1 MDHFLTFGLTFGQVR
16 DAELSVTQAPRWWV
30 EGLRVALD
38 EAGRPGKSL
47 AEAFAAR
54 VPTGYV
60 ERTEPVVAAADL
72 LELEALGPGAAVGM
86 AVQPDPDPGP
96 GMFRFRLY
104 GRAAV
109 ELSSFVPILESF
121 GLTVV
126 EAVPHHIVDPGG
138 GKALHLDDFGLRARG
153 RWPFE
158 PLADGPRLV
167 AAVQAAWQ
175 GEAEVD
181 SLNRLVVSAGVDWQ
195 DVVVL
200 RAYRRYRRQVGTPW
214 SDRQLD
220 DPLVEF
226 PAVAV
231 ALLRYFATRFDPSSA
246 AARDAIGG
254 GGGGGGAPGAVAGA
268 GPDVVELGAS
278 VAAAREAVLLSLGS
292 VERLEQDQVL
302 RAYLGLI
309 DATVRTSHYVRTPG
323 GERLPTLTL
332 KLESARVP
340 ELPPPRPY
348 VEAFV
353 YSPQMEGM
361 HLRGGPI
368 ARGGIRWSDRRDD
381 LRSEVLGL
389 VRAQVLK
396 NAGIVPTGA
405 KGGFV
410 RKRRTADGAAAGADH
425 VDGFDRIDG
434 GDVSGGAGGQPADGV
449 TDVLTEVRDAYRLFV
464 SGLLDITDNVEAG
477 NVVAPPGVVA
487 ADAEDTYLVVAADK
501 GTATFSDL
509 ANDVSAAHHFWLGD
523 AFASGGRHGY
533 DHKAMGITARG
544 AWVAAR
550 QHFRQLGIDPEREEI
565 RVTGVG
571 DMSGD
576 VFGNG
581 MLQSR
586 TIKLIAAFD
595 HRHIFVDP
603 DPDPARSFAERTRL
617 FYLPSSSWE
626 DYDRWALSPGGG
638 VWSRTTKQITLSREA
653 QEVLGVPATP
663 LSPLELVSAILTAST
678 DLLWLGGIG
687 TFVKAPGESHAD
699 VHDRANDTVRVD
711 ADQIR
716 ARVVAEGGNL
726 GFTQRARIAYS
737 RRGGKINAD
746 FIDNAAGVATSD
758 YEVNLK
764 ILLAPAVECGQIT
777 SEERDRV
784 LAGVQEE
791 VAQSVLHDVGL
802 TALAVTRAV
811 PASAADL
818 DAFEALMA
826 DLELAGRLDRKV
838 EALPAGEEMA
848 VRLAAGAGLT
858 RPEAA
863 VVLALAKS
871 DLADALEVST
881 LVADPAIH
889 DAVTAYFPK
898 SIASRFADLV
908 SSHRLYRPLA
918 ATRLAHEIVD
928 RMGVTWSRET
938 ADELGVGPAE
948 VGRAFWS
955 ARCVAGAD
963 RLWRGVEDLAPSI
976 PADAQEVLDL
986 AVADAVHT
994 LARRYLLVG
1003 VEHVDD
1009 DWAVARRLESGALR
1023 GDGSER
1029 ASSLADLGVDRSDAE
1044 PFAQLPTV
1052 ALAADV
1058 GAVIRARSL
1067 PLDAAGAVAAAFDS
1081 FDRTLGLPAFRAGL
1095 GSLALTG
1102 RWGRWQIRRLGDDLA
1117 NLRRDAVLAVFASGP
1132 AGDDPAAAME
1142 AFLAD
1147 RAPRLARFRRLAA
1160 HLGDPDADRQCV
1172 AALAVRSLTDLVRS
1186 APDVS
1191 RRAP

>member
-1 MDHFLTFGLTFGQVR
+1 M
-16 DAELSVTQAPRWWV
+16 
-30 EGLRVALD
+30 
-38 EAGRPGKSL
+38 SL

-60 ERTEPVVAAADL
+60 ERTEPAVAAADV

-109 ELSSFVPILESF
+109 ELSSFIPILESF

-126 EAVPHHIVDPGG
+126 EAVPHHILDPSGA
-138 GKALHLDDFGLRARG
+138 KPLHLDDFGLRARG

-181 SLNRLVVSAGVDWQ
+181 SLNRLVVSAGVDWH

-226 PAVAV
+226 PGVAV
-231 ALLRYFATRFDPSSA
+231 ALLRYFAARFDPSA
-246 AARDAIGG
+246 AAAGSAIGG
-254 GGGGGGAPGAVAGA
+254 DEDGDGAAGAAGDGGAGRGAGA
-268 GPDVVELGAS
+268 AERRAS
-278 VAAAREAVLLSLGS
+278 VASAREAVLVSLGS

-309 DATVRTSHYVRTPG
+309 DATVRTSHYARTPAG
-323 GERLPTLTL
+323 ARLPTLTL
-332 KLESARVP
+332 KLDSARVP

-348 VEAFV
+348 VETFV
-353 YSPQMEGM
+353 YSPRMEGL

-368 ARGGIRWSDRRDD
+368 ARGGIRWSDRQDD

-410 RKRRTADGAAAGADH
+410 RKGRTAELAANGIDL
-425 VDGFDRIDG
+425 VDGVDDG
-434 GDVSGGAGGQPADGV
+434 RRLAGGARDPVGDPAD
-449 TDVLTEVRDAYRLFV
+449 DVLTEVRAAYRLFV
-464 SGLLDITDNVEAG
+464 SGLLDVTDNVVAG
-477 NVVAPPGVVA
+477 HVTAPAGVVA
-487 ADAEDTYLVVAADK
+487 ADGEDTYLVVAADK

-509 ANDVSAAHHFWLGD
+509 ANDVSAAHQFWLGD

-544 AWVAAR
+544 AWVGAR

-603 DPDPARSFAERTRL
+603 NPDPVRSFAERARL
-617 FYLPSSSWE
+617 FSLPASSWQ
-626 DYDRWALSPGGG
+626 DYDRSVLSPGGG
-638 VWSRTTKQITLSREA
+638 VWSRATKEITLSPEA
-653 QEVLGVPATP
+653 QEALGVPSAS
-663 LSPLELVSAILTAST
+663 LSPLALVSAILTAST

-687 TFVKAPGESHAD
+687 TFVKAPGESDAD
-699 VHDRANDTVRVD
+699 VRDRANDAVRVD
-711 ADQIR
+711 ADQVR

-764 ILLAPAVECGQIT
+764 ILLAPAVESGQIT
-777 SEERDRV
+777 SEERDRL

-818 DAFEALMA
+818 DAFEALMS
-826 DLELAGRLDRKV
+826 DLEQAGRLDRKV

-871 DLADALEVST
+871 DLADALEVSR
-881 LVADPAIH
+881 LVTDPAVH

-908 SSHRLYRPLA
+908 AGHRLYRPLA
-918 ATRLAHEIVD
+918 ATRLAHEMVD

-938 ADELGVGPAE
+938 ADELGVGSAE

-955 ARCVAGAD
+955 ARCVAAAD
-963 RLWRGVEDLAPSI
+963 RRWREVEDLASSI
-976 PADAQEVLDL
+976 SADAQEVLDL

-1009 DWAVARRLESGALR
+1009 DWAVARRLESRVLS

-1029 ASSLADLGVDRSDAE
+1029 ASSLAEIGVERSHGE
-1044 PFAQLPTV
+1044 PFARLPSV
-1052 ALAADV
+1052 ALAVDV

-1067 PLDAAGAVAAAFDS
+1067 SLDAAGAVASSFEAFD
-1081 FDRTLGLPAFRAGL
+1081 RALGLNAFRAGL
-1095 GSLALTG
+1095 GRLGLTG
-1102 RWGRWQIRRLGDDLA
+1102 RWERWQARRLGDDLA
-1117 NLRRDAVLAVFASGP
+1117 NLRRDAVLAVFASGA
-1132 AGDDPAAAME
+1132 AGDDPDADME
-1142 AFLAD
+1142 AFLAA

-1186 APDVS
+1186 APG
-1191 RRAP
+1191 